1 MPELSP
7 KPPRESEV
15 VMTQMILPPDTNIF
29 NSAFG
34 GRVMEWIDIAGAIS
48 AQRHCRRPVV
58 TASMDELHF
67 HASVQVGWNVTL
79 RARVLAAFR
88 TSLEV
93 GVKVTAE
100 NPFSGE
106 RHLTTS
112 ALMTFVALS
121 GDRTRAVV
129 PPLLLETEAEKRT
142 FEEAKARRA
151 ERLARKDK
159 LGDWQRVFGETP

>member
-1 MPELSP
+1 VPMHAP

-15 VMTQMILPPDTNIF
+15 VMTQMILPSDTNTLH
-29 NSAFG
+29 SAFG
-34 GRVMEWIDIAGAIS
+34 GRVMEWMDIAGAIS
-48 AQRHCRRPVV
+48 AQRHCRLPVV

-67 HASVQVGWNVTL
+67 HASVQMGWNVTL
-79 RARVLAAFR
+79 KARVLAAFR

-93 GVKVTAE
+93 GVMVTAE
-100 NPFSGE
+100 NPFSGDK
-106 RHLTTS
+106 HLTTS

-121 GDRTRAVV
+121 GNGKAAEV
-129 PPLLLETEAEKRT
+129 PPLLLETAEERRT

-159 LGDWQRVFGETP
+159 RNDWLRVFEQKG